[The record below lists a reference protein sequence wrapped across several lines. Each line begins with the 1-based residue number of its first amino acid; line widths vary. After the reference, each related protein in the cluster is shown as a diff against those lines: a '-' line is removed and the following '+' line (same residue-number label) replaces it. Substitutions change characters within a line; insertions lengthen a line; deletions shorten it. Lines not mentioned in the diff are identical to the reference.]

1 MLIILTFE
9 IAQQILKCLEIV
21 HHAGFV
27 YNDLKPDNI
36 MITLDDANKINVTL
50 IDYGFLTK
58 FQDKNSNH
66 IKENEP
72 ANEFLGN
79 LITAS
84 LNKLQF
90 N

>member
-1 MLIILTFE
+1 
-9 IAQQILKCLEIV
+9 
-21 HHAGFV
+21 
-27 YNDLKPDNI
+27 